1 VAPAGK
7 GESLARC
14 ARLSQAQGQDTAMSE
29 HPRTHAASPVQD
41 QEQALSRTFGGK
53 RCEVSQARAFV
64 AEILGGCP
72 VSDDVILCVSEFS
85 ANAVLHSRSG
95 DPGGRFTVRVE
106 MIPGDYVWV
115 EVEDGGGPWGHQADH
130 GVPGHGLD
138 IVGKIASEWG
148 VDGYDSGWVVWAR
161 FDVPAG

>member
-14 ARLSQAQGQDTAMSE
+14 ARLSQAQGQETAMSE
-29 HPRTHAASPVQD
+29 HLRTRAARPVQD
-41 QEQALSRTFGGK
+41 QEEVGSRTFAGK
-53 RCEVSQARAFV
+53 PHEVSQARAFA

-72 VSDDVILCVSEFS
+72 VSADVILCVSEFS

-95 DPGGRFTVRVE
+95 DPGGRFTVQVE

-115 EVEDGGGPWGHQADH
+115 EVEDGGGPWGGRADDDL
-130 GVPGHGLD
+130 PGHGLD

-161 FDVPAG
+161 FDWPTG

>member
-1 VAPAGK
+1 
-7 GESLARC
+7 
-14 ARLSQAQGQDTAMSE
+14 MSKDL
-29 HPRTHAASPVQD
+29 RTRAASPVQD
-41 QEQALSRTFGGK
+41 QEQAGSRTFAG
-53 RCEVSQARAFV
+53 RPREVSQARAFT

-72 VSDDVILCVSEFS
+72 MSTDVIMCVSEFS

-95 DPGGRFTVRVE
+95 QPGGQFTVRVD

-115 EVEDGGGPWGHQADH
+115 EVEDGGGPWGGRADDM
-130 GVPGHGLD
+130 PGHGLY

-161 FDVPAG
+161 FDWPAG